1 MMMTCSKKMI
11 RSEENLSRFDILKG
25 QLGSKSN
32 EKGNARNT
40 NAIKARISMDLNP
53 EQ

>member
-1 MMMTCSKKMI
+1 MTRSKTK
-11 RSEENLSRFDILKG
+11 LSKFDILKG

-32 EKGNARNT
+32 EKENARNI
-40 NAIKARISMDLNP
+40 NAIKSRISMDLNP